1 MNRDEMCSYREM
13 AWVKTQRI
21 KEYSSFVMS
30 GKENGIM
37 LGREVGWGQITHY
50 VL

>member
-1 MNRDEMCSYREM
+1 MCSCRGM

-21 KEYSSFVMS
+21 KESSSFFMS

-50 VL
+50 IL

>member
-1 MNRDEMCSYREM
+1 VNRGEMCSCRGM

-21 KEYSSFVMS
+21 KESSSFFMS

-37 LGREVGWGQITHY
+37 LGREGGLGQITHY
-50 VL
+50 IL

>member
-1 MNRDEMCSYREM
+1 M

-21 KEYSSFVMS
+21 KESSSFFMS
-30 GKENGIM
+30 AKENGIM

-50 VL
+50 IL